1 MIFKKTAAVYN
12 FRTEN
17 FMHTLLR
24 LISEV
29 LYIETGSEFN
39 VTHNK
44 MLSIF

>member
-12 FRTEN
+12 FRSEN
-17 FMHTLLR
+17 LMHTLLR
-24 LISEV
+24 LISKV
-29 LYIETGSEFN
+29 LYIETSEFN